1 MTVKKDDWVQ
11 AILTDIKDYH
21 EARQQRKEAKRQA
34 WSEYASV
41 SNHDE
46 IEYEKEIPLE
56 MGKRRIDKWKD

>member
-1 MTVKKDDWVQ
+1 MSVKKDDWVQ

-46 IEYEKEIPLE
+46 MEY
-56 MGKRRIDKWKD
+56 GKRNSS